1 MKRII
6 LAALSVM
13 LVASAMAQISMTTTG
28 SNTQNF
34 NTLITS
40 GTATWVNN
48 STISNWYVTNTS
60 LRADAGSNVAAGIK
74 SYGTGTATDR
84 ALGSIETNAGGAI
97 AYGVQLQNNSST
109 AITSATLAYTGEQW
123 RKENNG
129 NTDQIAAY
137 YLVSSSPISSIT
149 NTTSGWTLITG
160 LTFTSPIIG
169 ASTATTLN
177 GNTAANRTVFSATAL
192 PSLSVPAGQYLII
205 KWVNA
210 NASGTDHGLGIDDVT
225 IAWTVTPAC
234 TNAGITSATADD
246 NTLCPSATASL
257 TANSVVG
264 TNAVLTWWTGTGGTG
279 TELGPSNPLTGVSAG
294 TYYARVTA
302 DCGSPVE
309 ASVTVSSV
317 SAPSTSSITGS
328 ASPACNA
335 TGQVYSVTNT
345 AGSSY
350 SWTVPSGASITSGAG
365 TNSITVSFG
374 NTNGNITVTETN
386 SNGCVGSAVS
396 LTISLT
402 GCSIDA
408 DFTASSTVVCAG
420 NSITFTNTTA
430 GASGGATYS
439 WNFGTGA
446 SPATAS
452 GIGPHTVTYSTA
464 GAATVVLTV
473 TDGVTNTETKTNYIT
488 ITALPTASAGS
499 AVAAICQGATTT
511 ALGGSFGGS
520 ATSAVWSDGG
530 AGGTFANNT
539 GSTPG
544 TATYTASGSAPSTVT
559 LTLTTSG
566 GGCGTATDSK
576 TLTVNS
582 VPTAPVLNG
591 GVTPQITNVNNTDFL
606 ANWAAS
612 AGATGYYLDVATSPT
627 FSLGGTFATEGF
639 NNSMT
644 LFAGSPTYYTGNSGT
659 GDRPQSTAYAQEGT
673 HAAGV
678 SNNTRVLTSN
688 IIDASSYSGVSMS
701 FRLAS
706 WSISSTGNGAD
717 GADFVLVEVSP
728 DGGTTYY
735 ETIQVEGNGNAY
747 WAYSATGVAST
758 AYDGDATAVVFAPAS
773 GGNRTTDG
781 YSTVTISNLPEVA
794 NLRIRITLDNNS
806 ANERWTID
814 NLTLSGSG
822 STYVPGYENLAVS
835 GLSQSVTGLS
845 EEVTYYYRVR
855 ATNDCGT
862 SANSSTVSVTTTCS
876 APTTAASAVNVS
888 TVSTTSL
895 SLGWTSGNGVSRIV
909 VARAGA
915 APTGTPSNLT
925 TYTANADIT
934 LASALGDGFVV
945 YNGTGNSA
953 TITGLTPGTQYYF
966 TVYEYNC
973 GATREQYLITSAP
986 TGNNYTLPSNVTL
999 TELCTD
1005 NSTHQLSWT
1014 FGTGGYDGVLIFARQ
1029 GATSSG
1035 PGVSDVTTYTGANAD
1050 YTLAADYAAKGK
1062 LVYAGSG
1069 TSVTIT
1075 GLTSGLNYTFSA
1087 FTYKN
1092 NTATKWS
1099 SGTSASQT
1107 IVLSDVTLA
1116 SAASEN
1122 QQVNVGWTNPNTGC
1136 YDEILVV
1143 ANAGTVVFTPSG
1155 DGTAYT
1161 ANAAYSAANQVVYKG
1176 TSTGVTVTS
1185 LTNGTNYCFK
1195 IFVRKGT
1202 EWSLGSEVCAI
1213 PNTSTEFGPGDL
1225 AIVAV
1230 NTQVLGSGGTDEVC
1244 FVAFKDITAGTSF
1257 YMTDNGFERT
1267 TADLWGDTEGVMR
1280 FTRSTGT
1287 STIAAG
1293 TVICING
1300 PYTSAPYYD
1309 IIVCGVDDTGNW
1321 QVDAN
1326 TIGSGA
1332 TQFNL
1337 NTSDQVWIMQGG
1349 AWSNPSG
1356 SHNATYNGNLL
1367 YGWSGI
1373 AWKANIGSTPTTWDT
1388 DGSRLIPGTECFT
1401 TELSTVTDNDKTK
1414 YTGPVTATTRLGWIA
1429 RINNASNWTGYADN
1443 SAYDAAPAAY
1453 DYFSECIVFP
1463 INAPTETAGKWTGS
1477 KNDDWFD
1484 CANWDTKEVPDS
1496 TINVII
1502 EDVSGAN
1509 NNCNVN
1515 YNATN
1520 AYLYNNIA
1528 SCNDITITD
1537 KELRLT
1543 GNVLDVLEVHGD
1555 LSIGTNGTLDMSDGS
1570 SADDG
1575 VILLHGNWSNQ
1586 VESNF
1591 KQGDCTI
1598 ELIGTTTQ
1606 SITTADTEEVF
1617 NHLVVDN
1624 AAGIT
1629 LNDHVQVEGTL
1640 TMTQG
1645 VITNTGVLFE
1655 LGVSTSDP
1663 GTLTYSAGRIT
1674 GEFKRWMTTTGTN
1687 YLFPIGTT
1695 TANQNATF
1703 NFSNLTDGALTL
1715 RFQASNPGTTGLP
1728 LYESALS
1735 FNNTFTN
1742 GYWSGTASG
1751 GLASTGYAL
1760 SLDGTGFTGYTQDAD
1775 VRILRRAA
1783 AGSWTLN
1790 GTHTAAVGAV
1800 ANRSAMNTFGEYAL
1814 APAVRCVNSASSPSI
1829 LTQTLCDGEPITNIT
1844 VTPADGEA
1852 PFSYQWYINSSA
1864 STVGAT
1870 SLGAANGA
1878 QTITLTPSN
1887 TLIGTNY
1894 YFLEISQP
1902 GSACPPVV
1910 SAFSQVIV
1918 NALPTASI
1926 TGSAVI
1932 CEGESTDLT
1941 ITATGTGTISG
1952 TLSDG
1957 TLFSG
1962 SAPTIT
1968 VSVSPLT
1975 NTTYTIASLSDA
1987 NCTASAGNLTGS
1999 ATITVNTLTPTS
2011 VSIVSDVPSPIC
2023 AGTAVQFTA
2032 TPTGGGASPSYQ
2044 WYIGATPV
2052 GSNSS
2057 LFSTTALNNSDV
2069 VTVQMTSN
2077 AVCPNPTTAT
2087 SNSITYVVTPQPTWY
2102 QDADGDAYTS
2112 GNTLVQC
2119 SQPTGYVLITS
2130 LAGGVATPVDC
2141 NDTNEDVNPGADE
2154 WCNGVD
2160 DNCAGGIDEGLGTAT
2175 FYYDNDNDGYGDPL
2189 NPVTACVQP
2198 EGTVTENTDC
2208 NDALFAVNPA
2218 ATEICDGIN
2227 NDCDAFIDEGCGPI
2241 NDERNNALPL
2251 ALTNYTNTSCATTT
2265 GTLLGAQVSPE
2276 ALSTAITGEDV
2287 WYYFI
2292 AQDGGIS
2299 IQCTSTVNNLLLE
2312 LQTEDGVIIDTENVQ
2327 STIGNETLN
2336 YGQLIPGETYLL
2348 CVRNYNSAQGAG
2360 GSFSLCSRILATTE
2374 CFEENYTLN
2383 LCSQFKVDFTGGAQF
2398 IYHFGSGITF
2408 SGVYSAPP
2416 ALPATTRIVL
2426 NTVPGL
2432 TYNMTI
2438 PEVWIDAVYALTD
2451 GAGTP
2456 EMLTVVGIDTCQL
2469 NILPHA
2475 DLDVRTTDQNNIPGS
2490 PITRPKNAFIAC
2502 EPFICGVATYDW
2514 SFRKVDLTGAVT
2526 ALDSVVVNSGTSS
2539 RYIRLNT
2546 ANLPGLQAG
2555 DRFRVK
2561 IRPRLNYAGNPTPVP
2576 GDWGTD
2582 FQYVRI
2588 TPSAGMTM
2596 ESPDLTYDLVL
2607 FEKEMAGENFAD
2619 IYPNPNAGDRMMLNA
2634 VNQEDGVTSVRIM
2647 DVTGKQVWA
2656 KKYVAE
2662 AGVFATEITPENGLT
2677 PGLYLVEIILNN
2689 NTLVSHKVVVQ

>member
-1 MKRII
+1 MKRTI
-6 LAALSVM
+6 LVLLSALGLHLVDAKAQSCPATEDFTNLPTTNSTSYQNRTWTGTDGYTWTALNARTDQTMTGKAIGFGNAGSTRSVTSPSYSGGIGT
-13 LVASAMAQISMTTTG
+13 LTFNYVRAFTGTSSRTIQVWVNGSQIGTDISVSGTSDVVQTYSQAINISGNIVVEIRSTG
-28 SNTQNF
+28 SAQVKLDN
-34 NTLITS
+34 
-40 GTATWVNN
+40 
-48 STISNWYVTNTS
+48 
-60 LRADAGSNVAAGIK
+60 
-74 SYGTGTATDR
+74 
-84 ALGSIETNAGGAI
+84 
-97 AYGVQLQNNSST
+97 
-109 AITSATLAYTGEQW
+109 
-123 RKENNG
+123 
-129 NTDQIAAY
+129 
-137 YLVSSSPISSIT
+137 
-149 NTTSGWTLITG
+149 
-160 LTFTSPIIG
+160 
-169 ASTATTLN
+169 
-177 GNTAANRTVFSATAL
+177 
-192 PSLSVPAGQYLII
+192 
-205 KWVNA
+205 
-210 NASGTDHGLGIDDVT
+210 
-225 IAWTVTPAC
+225 IAWTCYC

-246 NTLCPSATASL
+246 NTLCPAQTASL
-257 TANSVVG
+257 TANGVTG

-279 TELGPSNPLTGVSAG
+279 TNLGSSNPLTGVSAG

-309 ASVTVSSV
+309 ASVTVSNV

-328 ASPACNA
+328 ASPTCNA
-335 TGQVYSVTNT
+335 MGQVYSVTNT

-350 SWTVPSGASITSGAG
+350 SWTVPSGASITAGAG

-396 LTISLT
+396 LAITLT

-408 DFTASSTVVCAG
+408 DFTASSTAVCAG

-430 GASGGATYS
+430 GASGSATYA

-464 GAATVVLTV
+464 GTATVVLTV

-499 AVAAICQGATTT
+499 PVAAICQGATTA

-582 VPTAPVLNG
+582 VPSAPVLNG

-612 AGATGYYLDVATSPT
+612 AGATGYYLDVATSPS
-627 FSLGGTFATEGF
+627 FSLGGTFAMEGF

-644 LFAGSPTYYTGNSGT
+644 LFAGSPSYYTGNSAS
-659 GDRPQSTAYAQEGT
+659 GDRPASTAFAQEGT

-706 WSISSTGNGAD
+706 WSIGSTGNGAD
-717 GADFVLVEVSP
+717 AADFVLVEVSP

-735 ETIQVEGNGNAY
+735 ETIQVEGNSNAY

-758 AYDGDATAVVFAPAS
+758 AYDGDATPYVIFPGG

-781 YSTVTISNLPEVA
+781 YSTVTITNLPEVTT
-794 NLRIRITLDNNS
+794 LRVRITMENNS

-814 NLTLSGSG
+814 NLTLSGAG
-822 STYVPGYENLAVS
+822 STFVPGYENLAVS

-888 TVSTTSL
+888 TVSATSL

-909 VARAGA
+909 VARAGT

-953 TITGLTPGTQYYF
+953 TITGLTPGTQYFF

-973 GATREQYLITSAP
+973 GATREQYLITGAP

-1092 NTATKWS
+1092 NTSTKWS
-1099 SGTSASQT
+1099 TGTSASQT
-1107 IVLSDVTLA
+1107 IVLTDVTLA
-1116 SAASEN
+1116 NAAPEN
-1122 QQVNVGWTNPNTGC
+1122 QQVNVGWTNPTTGC

-1143 ANAGTVVFTPSG
+1143 ANAGAVVFTPTG

-1161 ANAAYSAANQVVYKG
+1161 ANGAYSAANQVVYKG

-1202 EWSLGSEVCAI
+1202 EWSLGSEVCAT

-1230 NTQVLGSGGTDEVC
+1230 NTQVLGSGSTDEVC
-1244 FVAFKDITAGTSF
+1244 FVAFKEITAGTSF
-1257 YMTDNGFERT
+1257 FMTDNGFERA
-1267 TADLWGDTEGVMR
+1267 TADKWGDSEGVMR
-1280 FTRSTGT
+1280 FTRAAGT
-1287 STIAAG
+1287 STIPAG
-1293 TVICING
+1293 TVICLNG
-1300 PYTSAPYYD
+1300 PYTTEPYYD
-1309 IIVCGVDDTGNW
+1309 IIVCGVLDNDNW
-1321 QVDAN
+1321 QIDAN
-1326 TIGSGA
+1326 VINAPSGA
-1332 TQFNL
+1332 SSFDL
-1337 NTSDQVWIMQGG
+1337 NSSDQVWIMQGG

-1356 SHNATYNGNLL
+1356 SQNATYNGNLL

-1373 AWKANIGSTPTTWDT
+1373 TWKANIGTTPTTWT
-1388 DGSRLIPGTECFT
+1388 TAGSRLIPGTECFT
-1401 TELSTVTDNDKTK
+1401 TELSTVTNNSKTK
-1414 YTGPVTATTRLGWIA
+1414 YTGPVTSTTRLGWIA
-1429 RINNASNWTGYADN
+1429 RINNASNWTGYSSNAN
-1443 SAYDAAPAAY
+1443 YDAAPAAY
-1453 DYFSECIVFP
+1453 DYYAECIVFP
-1463 INAPTETAGKWTGS
+1463 IDAPTETAGKWLGS
-1477 KNDDWFD
+1477 KNTDWFD

-1496 TINVII
+1496 TVNVVI
-1502 EDVSGAN
+1502 ENVSGAN
-1509 NNCNVN
+1509 NVCNID
-1515 YNATN
+1515 YNAPN
-1520 AYLYNNIA
+1520 AYLYSNMA
-1528 SCNDITITD
+1528 WCRDLTITD
-1537 KELRLT
+1537 KELRLE
-1543 GNVLDVLEVHGD
+1543 GNASDALSIFGD
-1555 LSIGTNGTLDMSDGS
+1555 LSIGSNGTLLMSDGT
-1570 SADDG
+1570 AAADG
-1575 VILLHGNWSNQ
+1575 VIYILGDWNNQ
-1586 VESNF
+1586 LQSHFNE
-1591 KQGDCTI
+1591 GDGTVHF
-1598 ELIGTTTQ
+1598 IGTSAQ
-1606 SITTADTEEVF
+1606 SISTADTKEVF
-1617 NHLVVDN
+1617 NNVTFQCP
-1624 AAGIT
+1624 AGMT
-1629 LNDHVQVEGTL
+1629 LNDHVQIKNQFYMTMGT
-1640 TMTQG
+1640 
-1645 VITNTGVLFE
+1645 VTNTGALLE
-1655 LGVSTSDP
+1655 LGVSTVSP
-1663 GTLTYSAGRIT
+1663 GTLNYLDGRIT
-1674 GEFKRWMTTTGTN
+1674 GEFKRWMTATSTD
-1687 YLFPIGTT
+1687 YLFPIGTSSSNQFAQINCANIT
-1695 TANQNATF
+1695 PGAFTLSFKNTAP
-1703 NFSNLTDGALTL
+1703 S
-1715 RFQASNPGTTGLP
+1715 TTGLP
-1728 LYESALS
+1728 VYESGFT

-1742 GYWSGTASG
+1742 GYWSGNASD
-1751 GLASTGYAL
+1751 GLASTGYTL

-1775 VRILRRAA
+1775 VRILQRTG

-1790 GTHTAAVGAV
+1790 GTHSAAVGAI
-1800 ANRSAMNTFGEYAL
+1800 ANRNTMDAFGEYAL
-1814 APAVRCVNSASSPSI
+1814 APAVRCITAVSAPSI

-1844 VTPADGEA
+1844 ATPADGEA
-1852 PFSYQWYINSSA
+1852 PFSYQWYVNSSA

-1887 TLIGTNY
+1887 TLVGTNY

-1910 SAFSQVIV
+1910 SAFSQVIITPQNTYYRDQDGDGYG
-1918 NALPTASI
+1918 NALN
-1926 TGSAVI
+1926 
-1932 CEGESTDLT
+1932 T
-1941 ITATGTGTISG
+1941 IQSC
-1952 TLSDG
+1952 
-1957 TLFSG
+1957 
-1962 SAPTIT
+1962 
-1968 VSVSPLT
+1968 SP
-1975 NTTYTIASLSDA
+1975 
-1987 NCTASAGNLTGS
+1987 
-1999 ATITVNTLTPTS
+1999 V
-2011 VSIVSDVPSPIC
+2011 
-2023 AGTAVQFTA
+2023 
-2032 TPTGGGASPSYQ
+2032 
-2044 WYIGATPV
+2044 
-2052 GSNSS
+2052 
-2057 LFSTTALNNSDV
+2057 
-2069 VTVQMTSN
+2069 
-2077 AVCPNPTTAT
+2077 
-2087 SNSITYVVTPQPTWY
+2087 
-2102 QDADGDAYTS
+2102 
-2112 GNTLVQC
+2112 
-2119 SQPTGYVLITS
+2119 TGYILDNT
-2130 LAGGVATPVDC
+2130 DC
-2141 NDTNEDVNPGADE
+2141 NDANEDVNPGADE

-2189 NPVTACVQP
+2189 NSVTACVQP
-2198 EGTVTENTDC
+2198 EGTVTDNTDC

-2227 NDCDAFIDEGCGPI
+2227 NDCDASIDEGCGPI
-2241 NDERNNALPL
+2241 NDERNNALLL
-2251 ALTNYTNTSCATTT
+2251 ALTNYANTSCATTT
-2265 GTLLGAQVSPE
+2265 GTLFGAQVSPE

-2292 AQDGGIS
+2292 APDGGIS

-2312 LQTEDGVIIDTENVQ
+2312 LQTEEGVLVDTENVQ
-2327 STIGNETLN
+2327 STVGNETLN
-2336 YGQLIPGETYLL
+2336 YGQLIPGNTYLL
-2348 CVRNYNSAQGAG
+2348 CVRNYNSAQGVG
-2360 GSFSLCSRILATTE
+2360 GSFSLCSRVLATTA

-2383 LCSQFKVDFTGGAQF
+2383 LCSQFKVDYTGGAQF

-2416 ALPATTRIVL
+2416 ALPASTRIVL

-2432 TYNMTI
+2432 THNMTI

-2456 EMLTVVGIDTCQL
+2456 EILTVVGIDTCQL

-2502 EPFICGVATYDW
+2502 EPFICGIASYDW

-2526 ALDSVVVNSGTSS
+2526 ALDSVVVNSGNSS
-2539 RYIRLNT
+2539 RFIRLNT
-2546 ANLPGLQAG
+2546 TNLPGLQAG

-2561 IRPRLNYAGNPTPVP
+2561 IRPRFNYAGNPTPVA

-2588 TPSAGMTM
+2588 TPSAGMSM
-2596 ESPDLTYDLVL
+2596 ESPDLSYDLML
-2607 FEKEMAGENFAD
+2607 FEKELAGESFAD
-2619 IYPNPNAGDRMMLNA
+2619 IYPNPNSGERIMLNV
-2634 VNQEDGVTSVRIM
+2634 VNQEDGITSVRIL
-2647 DVTGKQVWA
+2647 DATGKQIWA
-2656 KKYVAE
+2656 DRYVTE
-2662 AGVFATEITPENGLT
+2662 AGLFSTEIIPQNALGA
-2677 PGLYLVEIILNN
+2677 GLYFVEIILNN
-2689 NTLVSHKVVVQ
+2689 STLVSHKLVVH